1 VIFSIDGI
9 HVLPQRSWAPLGP
22 DWRLRCELS
31 WVPSMGQ
38 GRATLLGFLATG
50 GGVLVH
56 TRDDTSEV
64 FFTDGQGVVGLVVKD
79 AAFAKLG
86 VTGGVL

>member
-1 VIFSIDGI
+1 
-9 HVLPQRSWAPLGP
+9 
-22 DWRLRCELS
+22 
-31 WVPSMGQ
+31 M
-38 GRATLLGFLATG
+38 LGFLATG